1 MHIAN
6 SVYELALKRELDEK
20 VTCLK
25 QLGHDHANALRK
37 LLDWED
43 AAFGGASDE
52 LGLWRLEASEVE
64 RFQRDYILTSLR
76 NEFQALALA
85 FDKNRKR
92 GISERRISEGGSGVL
107 VASRELHKCSPV
119 APCLHADL
127 HSGQEARQII
137 TGPVLAL
144 QA

>member
-6 SVYELALKRELDEK
+6 SVYELALKMELDEK

-25 QLGHDHANALRK
+25 QQPGHDHANALRK

-76 NEFQALALA
+76 NEFQAAALA
-85 FDKNRKR
+85 FDNTKKK
-92 GISERRISEGGSGVL
+92 
-107 VASRELHKCSPV
+107 A
-119 APCLHADL
+119 
-127 HSGQEARQII
+127 
-137 TGPVLAL
+137 
-144 QA
+144 